1 MVDVSEKIMGTG
13 HTLRSATARGKVWL
27 NSESAYRLVKD
38 NVHNKKVLQSFAPPS
53 IRSALSTRPARS
65 V

>member
-1 MVDVSEKIMGTG
+1 MVDVSEKIMSTG

-38 NVHNKKVLQSFAPPS
+38 NVHNKKVIQIFAPTS
-53 IRSALSTRPARS
+53 IRLALSTRPARS
-65 V
+65 I